1 MRGETAA
8 LPAAADHTP
17 NRMHRL
23 ASPPSCASAAAPRQL
38 PPSSQPDTGARA
50 PGSLRRR
57 AALGGCVLAAALA
70 GGAQAASPAPVTAA
84 PPDVKSCLG
93 ITAAEERLACYD
105 KYAGFDAML
114 SLPASPVLKPE
125 EAAQAA
131 SPAAPAA
138 TTVRTPDAP
147 PPTDSAMSRYW
158 ELDEA
163 DKRGTFNYTGY
174 RPNFF
179 LPLHVVRKVNRTPNS
194 PTRATPDDVPD
205 YMNGET
211 KIQLSLRSKIAQ
223 DLFLPGADL
232 WVAYT
237 QQSMWQLWN
246 RDDSAP
252 FRNTDYQPE
261 VIYVV
266 PTPRSL
272 QALPFGF
279 SWRMTQLG
287 FVHQSNGQPGE
298 LSRSWNR
305 LYGAVGIERGDFGL
319 TWRLER
325 RVEPDRDD
333 DDNPDILR
341 FLNASQIEATW
352 TPGRATAQLTWRPS
366 LGGDGSVQLDW
377 SYPVFKER
385 PDGLRWYAQLFYGYG
400 ETLLDYNFRHT
411 SIGVGLSIFKF

>member
-1 MRGETAA
+1 MHTAPCDRPRASRSTTGAPAVGRPSRPGAAGPTRALAARVLPLSHRRAGIVATVAA
-8 LPAAADHTP
+8 LLTGWAHAAGPAASQAG
-17 NRMHRL
+17 
-23 ASPPSCASAAAPRQL
+23 SAA
-38 PPSSQPDTGARA
+38 
-50 PGSLRRR
+50 
-57 AALGGCVLAAALA
+57 
-70 GGAQAASPAPVTAA
+70 TAA

-114 SLPASPVLKPE
+114 ALPASPALKPE
-125 EAAQAA
+125 HAAEAQAA
-131 SPAAPAA
+131 APPAPAA
-138 TTVRTPDAP
+138 TTVRAPDAP
-147 PPTDSAMSRYW
+147 PPTTSAMSRYW

-179 LPLHVVRKVNRTPNS
+179 LPLHLMRKVNRTPGS
-194 PTRATPDDVPD
+194 PTRGTPADMPD
-205 YMNGET
+205 YMNAET
-211 KIQLSLRSKIAQ
+211 KVQLSLRSKVAQ

-232 WVAYT
+232 WVGYT

-246 RDDSAP
+246 GDQSAP

-266 PTPRSL
+266 PTPRTM

-279 SWRMTQLG
+279 SWRMTRIG
-287 FVHQSNGQPGE
+287 FLHQSNGQPGE

-325 RVEPDRDD
+325 RTERSRRD
-333 DDNPDILR
+333 DDNPDVLR
-341 FLNASQIEATW
+341 YLNASQIEAVW

-366 LGGDGSVQLDW
+366 LSGDGSVQFDW

-385 PDGLRWYAQLFYGYG
+385 PDGLRWYVQLFHGYG
-400 ETLLDYNFRHT
+400 ETLLDYNFRQT
-411 SIGVGLSIFKF
+411 SLGVGLSIFKF

>member
-1 MRGETAA
+1 MQA
-8 LPAAADHTP
+8 LRSRPALRRP
-17 NRMHRL
+17 VG
-23 ASPPSCASAAAPRQL
+23 PSRSAAAGPRRGVR
-38 PPSSQPDTGARA
+38 PPALAARA
-50 PGSLRRR
+50 LCAG
-57 AALGGCVLAAALA
+57 ALALA
-70 GGAQAASPAPVTAA
+70 GLGVQAATPAPVTPP

-114 SLPASPVLKPE
+114 SLPASPALKPE
-125 EAAQAA
+125 QAAEAQAA
-131 SPAAPAA
+131 SPPAPAA
-138 TTVRTPDAP
+138 TTVRAPDAP
-147 PPTDSAMSRYW
+147 PPTDSAMSRFW

-179 LPLHVVRKVNRTPNS
+179 LPLHAMRKVNRTPSS
-194 PTRATPDDVPD
+194 PTRATPEDVPD
-205 YMNGET
+205 YMHAET
-211 KIQLSLRSKIAQ
+211 KIQLSLRSKVAQ

-305 LYGAVGIERGDFGL
+305 IYGAVGVERGDFGL

-333 DDNPDILR
+333 DDNPDILS
-341 FLNASQIEATW
+341 FLNASQIEAMW

-366 LGGDGSVQLDW
+366 LSGDGSLQFDW

-385 PDGLRWYAQLFYGYG
+385 PDGLRWYVQLFHGYG
-400 ETLLDYNFRHT
+400 ETLLDYNFRQT